1 MASRIEQVVSALASD
16 YETFTG
22 QAIPFAF
29 GALERDKHQ
38 VLPKVVWLPQAGRVG
53 PKSSVPNFVARSTTP
68 DHVAMKVHTLRV
80 ECWAA
85 NRQDAEALHDNVLVV
100 MYQQMR
106 GSFSLGAWD
115 WVSEQPTT
123 AAVNNQGA
131 KIYQLVNIEIPV
143 LDTPSQITTITTL
156 SHDGLMGEDFD
167 SGELGCSS

>member
-1 MASRIEQVVSALASD
+1 
-16 YETFTG
+16 
-22 QAIPFAF
+22 
-29 GALERDKHQ
+29 
-38 VLPKVVWLPQAGRVG
+38 
-53 PKSSVPNFVARSTTP
+53 
-68 DHVAMKVHTLRV
+68 MKVHTLRV